1 MVAYTQR
8 RKRTVFNLYKE
19 YDYTTFTSR
28 VNVLSEN
35 TIRTEGIQ
43 FTLYFIMRSI
53 YLVTYCCFY
62 ENIVCINST
71 VNVKQKQI

>member
-8 RKRTVFNLYKE
+8 RKRTVFNVYKE

-35 TIRTEGIQ
+35 TVRTEGIQ
-43 FTLYFIMRSI
+43 TTLYFIMSSI
-53 YLVTYCCFY
+53 SFEYSQCET
-62 ENIVCINST
+62 ETNII
-71 VNVKQKQI
+71 